1 MEGRV
6 SERLNIIFIDPHYMT
21 RPVPYDNKLID
32 RELESFPHRIE
43 HERTALYLKKKP

>member
-1 MEGRV
+1 
-6 SERLNIIFIDPHYMT
+6 MT

-43 HERTALYLKKKP
+43 QERTALYLKKKP